1 MRTRACNACLEN
13 KNFPDKTTDSE
24 FPGNEI
30 DSTRHFNA
38 DSIGRV
44 QYAVK
49 ICKYKSIKWRR
60 LTILI
65 CRNVRLSMRSSCEND
80 AP

>member
-1 MRTRACNACLEN
+1 MRTRIRNACLEN
-13 KNFPDKTTDSE
+13 KTFADKTTDSE

-30 DSTRHFNA
+30 DSTRHFDA

-60 LTILI
+60 LTI
-65 CRNVRLSMRSSCEND
+65 CRNVRLSMRNGCEND